1 MALNI
6 ESEFE
11 SELQALE
18 HESALRMGVVRK
30 KIKNFSVFF
39 SLLATMALKT
49 FKCAA
54 CDVVVESV
62 HMHCIQ
68 SSFRDELAALAGKK
82 LPFNGLCCCAHF
94 EPHDHPRFTK
104 LHPAILKKH
113 NATPI
118 YTTPPKRLSRAVD
131 RSRTPVVLK
140 KPPAADRERKLKQRI
155 ADLESQV
162 QVLESRV
169 KELDQPL
176 LARLVPKLSDGKNLG
191 EEDEE
196 SLQYWLGVRSS
207 DSVSQFL
214 DSFPT
219 ETRGRNSK
227 LSDSDWVTVTLMWL
241 RRGLPQKT
249 LSLFTSVDR
258 SNVTR
263 HIEDVIDYMN
273 LYVNGIV
280 LLLLL
285 LNFSLLFHA
294 GTLQSGPRF
303 VTSRWTNGAA
313 VTLKD

>member
-1 MALNI
+1 
-6 ESEFE
+6 
-11 SELQALE
+11 
-18 HESALRMGVVRK
+18 MGVVRK
-30 KIKNFSVFF
+30 KIIFFRIFQFVGHHGTKN
-39 SLLATMALKT
+39 
-49 FKCAA
+49 
-54 CDVVVESV
+54 
-62 HMHCIQ
+62 
-68 SSFRDELAALAGKK
+68 
-82 LPFNGLCCCAHF
+82 
-94 EPHDHPRFTK
+94 
-104 LHPAILKKH
+104 

-227 LSDSDWVTVTLMWL
+227 LSDSDWVTVTVE
-241 RRGLPQKT
+241 RGGFK
-249 LSLFTSVDR
+249 
-258 SNVTR
+258 
-263 HIEDVIDYMN
+263 
-273 LYVNGIV
+273 G
-280 LLLLL
+280 
-285 LNFSLLFHA
+285 
-294 GTLQSGPRF
+294 
-303 VTSRWTNGAA
+303 
-313 VTLKD
+313 LKRGV